1 MNPYKEYYLA
11 TEESFTLSNTV
22 GVSYEEWQ
30 ISNKRINDAA
40 DACESA
46 EANND
51 VTITFSDK
59 LAHEVLEGQGE
70 VELLNLIRIELAN
83 RESGDEHNG

>member
-30 ISNKRINDAA
+30 ISNKRINDAVE
-40 DACESA
+40 ACEIA
-46 EANND
+46 EADIGRQPNL
-51 VTITFSDK
+51 VTRSR
-59 LAHEVLEGQGE
+59 LHLHR
-70 VELLNLIRIELAN
+70 IRE
-83 RESGDEHNG
+83 R